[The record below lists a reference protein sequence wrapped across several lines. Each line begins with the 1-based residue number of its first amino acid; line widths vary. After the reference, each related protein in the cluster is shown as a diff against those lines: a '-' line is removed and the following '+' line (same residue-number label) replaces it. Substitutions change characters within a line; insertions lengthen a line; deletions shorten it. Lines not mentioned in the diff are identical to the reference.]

1 MIIDNTHVIDP
12 QPNLQSR
19 GPSILYPCLLFHFI
33 HPDIHFMS
41 YDIGH
46 LQSIWIVDS
55 SSRWTTAKVN
65 ESNRLCMV
73 EIKTQKKSWKRFP
86 SSGGKN
92 KFSPGLILP
101 WPLCVWPVSYCA
113 FPCRPTSGWPT
124 SGMHNTT
131 TIPVH
136 IHLAVSLTCRR
147 TNNNPC
153 LSLL

>member
-1 MIIDNTHVIDP
+1 MWSI

-19 GPSILYPCLLFHFI
+19 GPSTCILVCLVHFI

-46 LQSIWIVDS
+46 LQSLWMVDS

-73 EIKTQKKSWKRFP
+73 EIKTQKKSRKRFS
-86 SSGGKN
+86 SSGEKKN
-92 KFSPGLILP
+92 KFSTGLILP

-113 FPCRPTSGWPT
+113 FPCRPTSLWPT

-131 TIPVH
+131 TIAVH

-147 TNNNPC
+147 TNNNPG